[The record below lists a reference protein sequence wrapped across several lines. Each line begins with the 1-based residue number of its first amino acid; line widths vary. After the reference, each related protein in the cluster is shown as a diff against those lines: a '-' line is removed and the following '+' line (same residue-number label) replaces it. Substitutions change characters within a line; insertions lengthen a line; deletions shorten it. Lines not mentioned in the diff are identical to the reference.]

1 MTHETNIFIN
11 RDQRACVRK
20 SRWIPILLWR
30 KCVHFVT
37 AFAIWR
43 LWKFLSND
51 SGAYWRFWL
60 LSIIK
65 LHFPSDAREAVPLCH
80 SQNPSEM
87 AAGSSTESGRV
98 HVAHGW
104 CPAHKEAVLFFRV
117 AFCGAQLALGKMPGR
132 QEFHPTR
139 RYGESLHVTRQIF
152 FSSLFLN
159 WVFSI
164 KGPSLWSMC
173 FLTSR
178 FLQNALI
185 LCSLVSC
192 GLITDVRD
200 SYVMP
205 VLQGCTHISGH
216 ICPQW
221 PVEDKWHLV
230 RIQAS
235 RVKIWGCFL
244 FRVQEVYYNSCFYH
258 AIHALAHVGIC
269 LHF

>member
-1 MTHETNIFIN
+1 M
-11 RDQRACVRK
+11 
-20 SRWIPILLWR
+20 
-30 KCVHFVT
+30 HFVT

-104 CPAHKEAVLFFRV
+104 CPAHREAVLFFRV
-117 AFCGAQLALGKMPGR
+117 PFYGAQLALGKMPGR

-139 RYGESLHVTRQIF
+139 RHGESLHVTRQIF
-152 FSSLFLN
+152 FSPPPPS
-159 WVFSI
+159 WTGSSI
-164 KGPSLWSMC
+164 KGPLLWSLC
-173 FLTSR
+173 LLTIR
-178 FLQNALI
+178 FLQSDLI
-185 LCSLVSC
+185 LCSLISW
-192 GLITDVRD
+192 GPIPDVRD
-200 SYVMP
+200 SYVMFR
-205 VLQGCTHISGH
+205 LQGCTHISGH

-221 PVEDKWHLV
+221 PVEDNWHLV
-230 RIQAS
+230 RIQAI
-235 RVKIWGCFL
+235 RVKIWGCF
-244 FRVQEVYYNSCFYH
+244 FFGVQEVYYNSCFFFYH
-258 AIHALAHVGIC
+258 PIHALAHVGIC
-269 LHF
+269 LLI